1 MADTWRSK
9 CGNKYA
15 KKDIE
20 KWDLPLKKEL
30 AALRQLP
37 HNKKCFDCDADD
49 CTWASP
55 KLGIFICVACSDVHR
70 AAGAH
75 ITCVKNFNTYL
86 WGPDEVEVM
95 RAVGNK
101 TGKEL
106 YGSVV
111 VSTSESK
118 DSKVASCTKK
128 YGSPQIQEVMHRQ
141 VTLAS
146 QKAATIIEGGAQFNA
161 RPIVATEKNSKSL
174 ATSIPP
180 QHAILTVEMPAT
192 IHGSS
197 NQTAKP
203 NVVEPFV
210 GDDFWDSLSV
220 APTATSKLAGCDMS
234 AKADTAKVLLDEF
247 DCFSSSATHKA
258 SHVAANRTSQCQ
270 AKELF
275 DELDDFWASV

>member
-20 KWDLPLKKEL
+20 KWDSALKKEL

-75 ITCVKNFNTYL
+75 ITCVKNFNTL
-86 WGPDEVEVM
+86 ASQKAATIIEGGAQFNARP
-95 RAVGNK
+95 
-101 TGKEL
+101 
-106 YGSVV
+106 VV
-111 VSTSESK
+111 ATEK
-118 DSKVASCTKK
+118 DSKSLAASIPPQDAILTAEMP
-128 YGSPQIQEVMHRQ
+128 PQIQEVIHRQ

-146 QKAATIIEGGAQFNA
+146 QKAATIIEGGAQFNP
-161 RPIVATEKNSKSL
+161 RPVVATEKNSKSL

-180 QHAILTVEMPAT
+180 QDVILTAEMPVT

-197 NQTAKP
+197 NQTVKP
-203 NVVEPFV
+203 NVEEPFV
-210 GDDFWDSLSV
+210 GGDFWDSLSV
-220 APTATSKLAGCDMS
+220 APTATSKLAGCNMS
-234 AKADTAKVLLDEF
+234 TKADTTQVLLDEF
-247 DCFSSSATHKA
+247 DCFASSATHKA
-258 SHVAANRTSQCQ
+258 FVAANRTSQCQ

>member
-1 MADTWRSK
+1 MAAWWCQLLSRKT
-9 CGNKYA
+9 A
-15 KKDIE
+15 K
-20 KWDLPLKKEL
+20 WP
-30 AALRQLP
+30 
-37 HNKKCFDCDADD
+37 
-49 CTWASP
+49 
-55 KLGIFICVACSDVHR
+55 
-70 AAGAH
+70 
-75 ITCVKNFNTYL
+75 
-86 WGPDEVEVM
+86 
-95 RAVGNK
+95 
-101 TGKEL
+101 
-106 YGSVV
+106 VV
-111 VSTSESK
+111 P
-118 DSKVASCTKK
+118 KK

-161 RPIVATEKNSKSL
+161 RPVVATEKNSKSL

-180 QHAILTVEMPAT
+180 QHAILTVEMPVT
-192 IHGSS
+192 FHGSS
-197 NQTAKP
+197 NQTVKP

-247 DCFSSSATHKA
+247 DCFSSSATQ
-258 SHVAANRTSQCQ
+258 ANRTSQCQ